1 MRYFCVSDIHGFY
14 DELLIALNEAA
25 FDQNN
30 PEHTLISCGD
40 NFDRGRQP
48 AEVLNFLL
56 NLPRKIL
63 IRGNH
68 EDLLAD
74 ACERERSAPHDESN
88 GTTQTIWDLSRP
100 FSEEYKAKYG
110 KHAPAKECFVAVG
123 KLVAPLHK
131 QLINYFETQNYIFVH
146 AWIPVMTNDGMPY
159 HYLRDRYF
167 STHPNWRQATPLE
180 WSQARWLNPFA
191 MAKNGFLADK
201 TIICGHWHCSYGH
214 MLDSIKTDNWL
225 SEFEENAVWDPYYGS
240 GFIAIDRCTA
250 HTRKINVL
258 VIDDEPL

>member
-14 DELLIALNEAA
+14 DELLIALNESG

-74 ACERERSAPHDESN
+74 ACERGRSAPHDESN

-250 HTRKINVL
+250 HTGKINVL
-258 VIDDEPL
+258 VLDDEPL

>member
-1 MRYFCVSDIHGFY
+1 MKYFCVSDIHGY
-14 DELLIALNEAA
+14 YNELLEALKEAG
-25 FDQNN
+25 FDRND
-30 PEHTLISCGD
+30 PDHTLISCGD

-48 AEVLNFLL
+48 TEVLNYLL

-74 ACERERSAPHDESN
+74 ACERERGAPYDESN
-88 GTTQTIWDLSRP
+88 GTIQTIWDLSRP
-100 FSEEYKAKYG
+100 FATEYKAIYG
-110 KHAPAKECFVAVG
+110 KNAPARKCFVAAG
-123 KLVAPLHK
+123 KQVAPLYKH
-131 QLINYFETQNYIFVH
+131 LINYYETQNYIFVH

-250 HTRKINVL
+250 HTGKINVL
-258 VIDDEPL
+258 VLDDEPL